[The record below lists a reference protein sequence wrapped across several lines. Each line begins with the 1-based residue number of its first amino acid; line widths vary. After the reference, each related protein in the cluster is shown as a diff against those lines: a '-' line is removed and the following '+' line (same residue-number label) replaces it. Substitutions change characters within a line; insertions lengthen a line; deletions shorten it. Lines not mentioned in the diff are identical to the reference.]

1 MFKLLRSK
9 WFWLGLVTGG
19 LFLHYLTRDDSCD
32 QGHHG
37 SIAKD
42 DQTDLK
48 AS

>member
-1 MFKLLRSK
+1 MFKLIFSK

-32 QGHHG
+32 QGH
-37 SIAKD
+37 IAKD